1 MKTYQ
6 KYDEDCN
13 TGYFLEVNIDYPK
26 GFFKFQKDL
35 PFLPER
41 KFLPEVENFF
51 VAQKTMKNMLFI

>member
-26 GFFKFQKDL
+26 RFFKFQKDL

-51 VAQKTMKNMLFI
+51 VA